1 MLQRVTKDLGLFSLS
16 HMTAFTDSSITH
28 FTPFLPRFSLL
39 WYDTLL
45 FFPLLFS
52 FDSYLLLLF

>member
-16 HMTAFTDSSITH
+16 HMTALADSLITH

-52 FDSYLLLLF
+52 FDSYSLLLF